1 MKKSVK
7 RVCAAAL
14 AGAMILL
21 LPGCESGLVSN
32 VNDGTVNQNTDQTDF
47 YIMGGQSALS
57 AGYDDLE
64 VLNTLQ
70 ENVGIHINWETMSDS
85 LSEQVNIRI
94 TGGQLPDA
102 FQGVGFSNY
111 DLARYGDDGTFLDL
125 TPYLTPDIMP
135 NLCAILESHPEIRAA
150 VTMEDGG
157 IYGLPSGEQ
166 MTTAGIGADMDD
178 AYSIFSVPQYSMIN
192 KAWLD
197 DLGLEIP
204 TSLDELHDVLKAFK
218 DNDMSAKYYG
228 NAAGS
233 TIPMTTGF
241 DEWCWGQNIFYS
253 GFGFTNWPNDVC
265 NDLHLKSDGTVEFV
279 CVTDAYRDCLTYFH
293 DWYAEGLMDTEMFS
307 QSDSQLIAKCQQG
320 YVGVST
326 WWYIEE
332 LMGEYADDY
341 VFLPPLTGPKGTEY
355 EGTCN
360 VTIRPGSPISSGQLC
375 ITNKCESPI
384 NLLKFYDQWY
394 DGETVMQLQYGPKG
408 VFFTGQ
414 EEGTGMWLSITDEEA
429 REKYGKSAGELRNLY
444 EVYGPKLI
452 LAEYYNDVFYME
464 DRAIERLTDLDTFWM
479 PYVQDTTF
487 YPVDCVFTGMEME
500 TIDWHK
506 SDFETS
512 VREQEGLW
520 LKEGGPTD
528 EEWEAYKKRLSD
540 KCGMDD
546 LLEVYQSAYDR
557 YSAAE

>member
-21 LPGCESGLVSN
+21 LPGCENGLVSN

-64 VLNTLQ
+64 VLNALQ
-70 ENVGIHINWETMSDS
+70 ENAGIHINWETMSDS

-360 VTIRPGSPISSGQLC
+360 VTIRPAARSVQASSALPISA
-375 ITNKCESPI
+375 KV
-384 NLLKFYDQWY
+384 LL
-394 DGETVMQLQYGPKG
+394 
-408 VFFTGQ
+408 
-414 EEGTGMWLSITDEEA
+414 I
-429 REKYGKSAGELRNLY
+429 
-444 EVYGPKLI
+444 
-452 LAEYYNDVFYME
+452 
-464 DRAIERLTDLDTFWM
+464 
-479 PYVQDTTF
+479 
-487 YPVDCVFTGMEME
+487 C
-500 TIDWHK
+500 
-506 SDFETS
+506 
-512 VREQEGLW
+512 
-520 LKEGGPTD
+520 
-528 EEWEAYKKRLSD
+528 
-540 KCGMDD
+540 
-546 LLEVYQSAYDR
+546 
-557 YSAAE
+557 

>member
-166 MTTAGIGADMDD
+166 M
-178 AYSIFSVPQYSMIN
+178 
-192 KAWLD
+192 
-197 DLGLEIP
+197 
-204 TSLDELHDVLKAFK
+204 
-218 DNDMSAKYYG
+218 
-228 NAAGS
+228 
-233 TIPMTTGF
+233 
-241 DEWCWGQNIFYS
+241 
-253 GFGFTNWPNDVC
+253 
-265 NDLHLKSDGTVEFV
+265 
-279 CVTDAYRDCLTYFH
+279 
-293 DWYAEGLMDTEMFS
+293 
-307 QSDSQLIAKCQQG
+307 
-320 YVGVST
+320 
-326 WWYIEE
+326 
-332 LMGEYADDY
+332 
-341 VFLPPLTGPKGTEY
+341 
-355 EGTCN
+355 
-360 VTIRPGSPISSGQLC
+360 
-375 ITNKCESPI
+375 
-384 NLLKFYDQWY
+384 
-394 DGETVMQLQYGPKG
+394 
-408 VFFTGQ
+408 
-414 EEGTGMWLSITDEEA
+414 
-429 REKYGKSAGELRNLY
+429 
-444 EVYGPKLI
+444 
-452 LAEYYNDVFYME
+452 
-464 DRAIERLTDLDTFWM
+464 
-479 PYVQDTTF
+479 
-487 YPVDCVFTGMEME
+487 
-500 TIDWHK
+500 
-506 SDFETS
+506 
-512 VREQEGLW
+512 
-520 LKEGGPTD
+520 
-528 EEWEAYKKRLSD
+528 
-540 KCGMDD
+540 
-546 LLEVYQSAYDR
+546 
-557 YSAAE
+557 

>member
-21 LPGCESGLVSN
+21 LPGCENGLVSN

-64 VLNTLQ
+64 VLNALQ